1 MAFSA
6 LESFGALIPTD
17 SFGKHLAVLRRV
29 LEYFWWPPEVPHVVR
44 IDTTFAVMTI
54 FFGWAPGRLVHEH
67 IEYETVLLQIQTLQI
82 EVQIGAQEQTLRHKV
97 VLDAF
102 VLEVQIDISDCL
114 QVSKPET

>member
-29 LEYFWWPPEVPHVVR
+29 LEYFWWPPEVPHVVS

-54 FFGWAPGRLVHEH
+54 FFGWAPGRFVHEH

-82 EVQIGAQEQTLRHKV
+82 EVQIGAQEQTLGHKV